1 MRCGILFSS
10 ATLVLAIGSIATASQ
25 SSVRYVRLNPGQG
38 VSAAVVVPAE
48 SALVFSTQVVGPESA
63 ERADEPDRVVAE
75 VFDRLDAMLRE
86 GGSGLDRAVRLHVVL
101 GKAGMVPVVHR
112 HLAERFADRD
122 APALTVVEG
131 ALPRPGAWIA
141 ADAVATTDA
150 RPPAGQVAWPEV
162 PQGRA
167 AGQVAGAP
175 LAVLPAGPRVFIAG
189 QAEPADD
196 LATATRKTL
205 ESLAETLEHLG
216 LGTDR
221 VVQLKAFYLPPESAD
236 VVEREVAAFFEGA
249 KVPPLVLVE
258 WESTLP
264 IEIELVA
271 TAAEPGSD
279 QMIDYLD
286 TPSLP
291 ASPVY
296 SRVARVN
303 RGDLVF
309 LSGFFGPEGTSGAA
323 QVEAIFDAM
332 LAVLGRAGSD
342 LDHLAKATYY
352 VSEDDSS
359 QALNDLRPNYYDPKR
374 PPAASKA
381 QVPGVG
387 IDGYSITVD
396 MIAVVPE

>member
-1 MRCGILFSS
+1 MRSGILLSI
-10 ATLVLAIGSIATASQ
+10 ATLALAIGSIATASQ
-25 SSVRYVRLNPGQG
+25 PSVRHVRPHPDQG

-48 SALVFSTQVVGPESA
+48 TALVFSTQVVGPESEGQA
-63 ERADEPDRVVAE
+63 GPPDRVVAG
-75 VFDRLDAMLRE
+75 VFDRLDAMLRA
-86 GGSGLDRAVRLHVVL
+86 GGSGLDRSVRLHVVL
-101 GKAGMVPVVHR
+101 GKPDLVPVVHQ

-150 RPPAGQVAWPEV
+150 QPPAGLIAWPEV
-162 PQGRA
+162 PRGKA
-167 AGQVAGAP
+167 AGQIAGAP
-175 LAVLPAGPRVFIAG
+175 LAVLPSGPRVFIAG

-205 ESLAETLEHLG
+205 ESLAATLEHLG
-216 LGTDR
+216 LGTEQ

-249 KVPPLVLVE
+249 RVPPLVLVE
-258 WESTLP
+258 WESNLP

-271 TAAEPGSD
+271 TAPEPGSD
-279 QMIDYLD
+279 RVIDYLA

-309 LSGFFGPEGTSGAA
+309 LSGLFGAEGTSGAA

-332 LAVLGRAGSD
+332 IAVLGESGSD

-359 QALNDLRPNYYDPKR
+359 RALNDLRPNYYDPKR

-387 IDGYSITVD
+387 IEGYSITVD